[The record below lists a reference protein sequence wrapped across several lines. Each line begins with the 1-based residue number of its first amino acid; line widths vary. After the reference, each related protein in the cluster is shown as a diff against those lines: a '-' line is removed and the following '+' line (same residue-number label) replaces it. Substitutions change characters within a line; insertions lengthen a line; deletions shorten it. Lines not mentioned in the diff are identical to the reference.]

1 MQVPPWSLLIWTR
14 FLKITSTKQKKEH
27 FKKCRP
33 QLGERSIVF
42 ESAYV
47 QQAVRILLFKSR
59 QADIGPISFDQ
70 CGVDLLEIS
79 EFIFSEAFINYQV
92 CSPSRSSM
100 LTSRRP
106 DTTRV
111 QDLYAWWMASN
122 FKTIPESK
130 GFER

>member
-14 FLKITSTKQKKEH
+14 FLKITSTKQKEEH

-47 QQAVRILLFKSR
+47 QQAVRILLFKG
-59 QADIGPISFDQ
+59 GPILFDQ
-70 CGVDLLEIS
+70 CGADLLEIS

-111 QDLYAWWMASN
+111 QDLYAWWLASN
-122 FKTIPESK
+122 FKIIPESK

>member
-14 FLKITSTKQKKEH
+14 FLKITSTKQKEEH

-47 QQAVRILLFKSR
+47 QQAVRILLFKSG

-70 CGVDLLEIS
+70 CGVDLLEIF
-79 EFIFSEAFINYQV
+79 EFIFSEAFINY
-92 CSPSRSSM
+92 
-100 LTSRRP
+100 
-106 DTTRV
+106 
-111 QDLYAWWMASN
+111 
-122 FKTIPESK
+122 
-130 GFER
+130 